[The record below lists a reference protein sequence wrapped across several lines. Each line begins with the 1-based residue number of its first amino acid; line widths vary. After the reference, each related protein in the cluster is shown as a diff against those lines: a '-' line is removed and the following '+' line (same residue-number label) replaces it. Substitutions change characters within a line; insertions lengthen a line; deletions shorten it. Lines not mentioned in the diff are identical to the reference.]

1 MSGTGILLFGV
12 FLVVGGGFVYFLPT
26 IIAKKRKNQ
35 NQNTVFIINLLLGW
49 TLVGWLIALMRALSD
64 TQAVMVYTTPVQ
76 NQKQSVSSELTELKN
91 LMDSGAISQEEFN
104 AQKKRLLN

>member
-1 MSGTGILLFGV
+1 
-12 FLVVGGGFVYFLPT
+12 
-26 IIAKKRKNQ
+26 
-35 NQNTVFIINLLLGW
+35 
-49 TLVGWLIALMRALSD
+49 
-64 TQAVMVYTTPVQ
+64 MVYTTPVQ